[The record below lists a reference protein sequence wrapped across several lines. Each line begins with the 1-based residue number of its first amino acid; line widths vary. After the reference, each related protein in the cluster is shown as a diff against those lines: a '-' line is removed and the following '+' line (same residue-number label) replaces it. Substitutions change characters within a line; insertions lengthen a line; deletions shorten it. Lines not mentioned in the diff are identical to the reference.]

1 MSKKKNKKMNQ
12 KSFYF
17 EDYNYYSKGRS
28 NNKSRANISEDRIY
42 LLFFV
47 FFCLISIFA
56 IKIFATSLQDTN
68 FKNTQNYYSSV
79 FKPLRSD
86 ITDRNGEILAKNV
99 RVYHAAIKPNL
110 INNKKNFILKL
121 QLLYPKIDIKI
132 IKKNLEKNKY
142 FYLKKNITEK
152 ERAKLWSLGEKGL
165 LFETTQTRIYPHKNL
180 FSHVI
185 GQTDMDNKGISG
197 IEKSFNRELWS
208 HNKPIIMTLDA
219 NLQFLIRE
227 ELIKFQKIFNSA
239 GSAAILMDI
248 HNGEIL
254 SMISLP
260 DFDINKRETIDDA
273 NYINRATKGVYELG
287 SVFKTFT
294 LAGALNEGIVE
305 TNTEFKNL
313 PKNITCAGRP
323 IGEYDDKIPS
333 DLTAEQILIRSGNIG
348 SVRIAQKIGT
358 EKMRNFLQNIGV
370 LSKIEFDI
378 EEVGE
383 PVPFRWGKCKLA
395 TASFGHGI
403 TTTLLQLAKGYS
415 IISNGGFD
423 IKPMLIKREIKE
435 NKKYRIL
442 NKEVSEKINP
452 ILRKIVSTKE
462 GTANFANINGYEV
475 GGKTGTAQKSFNGI
489 YSKNKINTF
498 VAVFPTSKP
507 KYVLSVLL
515 DDPQLSKDYIYHYK
529 DGSGWKYKGTPYNT
543 AGWTSVEVAGKIIEK
558 IGPILAINRI
568 DFYDNYVVK
577 KSY

>member
-1 MSKKKNKKMNQ
+1 MSKKKSKRINQ

-17 EDYNYYSKGRS
+17 EDYNYYSKSQS
-28 NNKSRANISEDRIY
+28 NNNNRLNISEDRIY

-121 QLLYPKIDIKI
+121 QLLYPEIDIKI
-132 IKKNLEKNKY
+132 VKKNLEKNKY

-208 HNKPIIMTLDA
+208 HNKPIIMTLDT

-239 GSAAILMDI
+239 GSASILMDI

-313 PKNITCAGRP
+313 PKNITCAGKS

-348 SVRIAQKIGT
+348 SVRIAQKIGV
-358 EKMRNFLQNIGV
+358 EKMRNFLKNIGV

-383 PVPFRWGKCKLA
+383 PALFRWGKCKLA

-403 TTTLLQLAKGYS
+403 TTTLLQLVKGYS
-415 IISNGGFD
+415 IMSNGGFN
-423 IKPMLIKREIKE
+423 IKPILIKREIKE
-435 NKKYRIL
+435 DKKDRIL
-442 NKEVSEKINP
+442 NKEVSEKINS
-452 ILRKIVSTKE
+452 ILRKVVSTKE

-475 GGKTGTAQKSFNGI
+475 GGKTGTAQKSLNGV

-498 VAVFPTSKP
+498 IAVFPTSKP

-515 DDPQLSKDYIYHYK
+515 DDPKPSKDYIYHYK

-543 AGWTSVEVAGKIIEK
+543 AGWTSVEIAGKIIEK

-568 DFYDNYVVK
+568 DFYDNHVVK